1 MGAKSVSKIQKFKIR
16 EGDLPMNQLSKAI
29 SNCARR
35 PRRAKLAF
43 LFAMLTTVGTL
54 STILFS
60 TLHLVV
66 FVDVLGL
73 GANEIATSQFL
84 FFVWNVSNDLLGGV
98 LVHMWHNRF
107 GSKVLFVIILSIAY
121 VVTSSA
127 PFFLSSPGFISTG
140 TFYFI
145 TICLVDG
152 FGSVLSIARGSMIED
167 VSEDESHRLCM
178 QRWDMLFGV
187 IEFFVKAG
195 GFALFDAE
203 DMSNLR
209 IYIAAL
215 AFVSVITT
223 LSAGIALQSLLKT
236 RRRKDT
242 PLVRHRNDEISS
254 SGSNVVSMKR
264 FDRKCIFYL
273 FRTFRSFLLVKE
285 FRGFV
290 GASVVDEA
298 HRNFNDQFRPI
309 IVDIF
314 LVAGTKQHRA
324 IANTA
329 YVVISDVWRFLMINV
344 VDCSTCTKSKILRIS
359 FGAKIV
365 MPLAIVCLAFA
376 VDPIMS
382 EGRYDGL
389 HVVISG
395 LLLQLLC
402 ELTLASGPGTFFVL
416 FMTNLATPVLDVVRR
431 NDGRRRETNI
441 EKKEMVE
448 EEENDDS
455 IPSVLSLMWA
465 FHALIAKPLN
475 AVGPILG
482 AYFLIE
488 ADIDPFEEWNRAFML
503 LFLIP
508 IVTGIVQMC
517 FFQMHDSSSLSNA
530 QHGHRE
536 LVKISRDE
544 EEERL
549 IGGE

>member
-1 MGAKSVSKIQKFKIR
+1 
-16 EGDLPMNQLSKAI
+16 MNQLSKAI

-35 PRRAKLAF
+35 PRRARLAF
-43 LFAMLTTVGTL
+43 LFAMLTTIGTL

-84 FFVWNVSNDLLGGV
+84 FFVWNVANDLLGGV

-107 GSKVLFVIILSIAY
+107 GSKVLFVIILSVAY

-140 TFYFI
+140 LFYFI

-187 IEFFVKAG
+187 IEFLVKAG

-242 PLVRHRNDEISS
+242 PLVRRHEEISS
-254 SGSNVVSMKR
+254 SGSNVVSINR
-264 FDRKCIFYL
+264 FDRKCITSL
-273 FRTFRSFLLVKE
+273 IRTFRSFLLCKQ

-344 VDCSTCTKSKILRIS
+344 ADCSTCTKSKILRIS
-359 FGAKIV
+359 FGAKMF
-365 MPLAIVCLAFA
+365 MPLAIVCLTFA

-416 FMTNLATPVLDVVRR
+416 FMTNLASPVLDVVRR
-431 NDGRRRETNI
+431 NDGRRRDTNN
-441 EKKEMVE
+441 EKKERV
-448 EEENDDS
+448 EEENDDNIS
-455 IPSVLSLMWA
+455 SVLSLMWA

-475 AVGPILG
+475 SVGPIVG

-488 ADIDPFEEWNRAFML
+488 ADIDPYEEWNRAFML

-517 FFQMHDSSSLSNA
+517 SFQMHESSSLSNA
-530 QHGHRE
+530 SQHGHLE
-536 LVKISRDE
+536 LVKISGDE
-544 EEERL
+544 EEEKL
-549 IGGE
+549 LGGD